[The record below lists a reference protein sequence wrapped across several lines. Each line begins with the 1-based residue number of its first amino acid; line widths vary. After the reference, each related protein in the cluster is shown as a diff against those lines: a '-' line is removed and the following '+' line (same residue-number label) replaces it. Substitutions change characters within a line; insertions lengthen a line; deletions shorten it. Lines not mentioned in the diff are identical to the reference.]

1 MLEFCRAALGRVP
14 AIGDGMKYEYFSKT
28 ILKDKSLSD
37 ATKIV
42 ANYLIHIAGWE
53 NDNILPS
60 MNTLSDLVSVNKAQ
74 VVIAINQ
81 LKEKK
86 YIIVNDNNTFTFQIN
101 GIKFEKQDLS
111 NPDVCH
117 MFGDFVKA
125 PMELLC
131 NDLATP
137 STRIAAIM
145 FFEWNFN
152 INKYGNYEV
161 KRKKVQIDAVA
172 TFYGI
177 NENTFE
183 SRIRNAKKVGLI
195 DYKTIK
201 TGKEET
207 LIINAKVNRLI
218 RIWTTVDSLAAKKS
232 IKLAEE
238 AKEEAIKEEQEE
250 IYEGTGENKAV
261 LAGSTI
267 EQLLDYEAKKLS
279 DNQTYFG
286 CFVADV
292 KGYLS
297 DMIEIKGE
305 EYTINYMKEHW
316 PKVDLNKV
324 LNS

>member
-28 ILKDKSLSD
+28 ILKDKSLAD

-42 ANYLIHIAGWE
+42 ANYLIHLAGWE

-74 VVIAINQ
+74 VVAAIKQ
-81 LKEKK
+81 LKEKE
-86 YIIVNDNNTFTFQIN
+86 YIRVAEDNTFTFYIN

-125 PMELLC
+125 PMDLLC
-131 NDLATP
+131 NDLAKP

-145 FFEWNFN
+145 FFEWNFD

-172 TFYGI
+172 KYYGI
-177 NENTFE
+177 EKDAFE
-183 SRIRNAKKVGLI
+183 KRIQNAKKAGLI

-207 LIINAKVNRLI
+207 LIINAKVHKLVRVWINVE
-218 RIWTTVDSLAAKKS
+218 TLAAKKS
-232 IKLAEE
+232 IKLA
-238 AKEEAIKEEQEE
+238 
-250 IYEGTGENKAV
+250 
-261 LAGSTI
+261 
-267 EQLLDYEAKKLS
+267 DEAKKETIAEEEK
-279 DNQTYFG
+279 QEEPTITYEVGRYGVVIQNIDYHDGQGIITSTIF
-286 CFVADV
+286 DKNEPSYLKWLEEQNSQV
-292 KGYLS
+292 K
-297 DMIEIKGE
+297 
-305 EYTINYMKEHW
+305 
-316 PKVDLNKV
+316 
-324 LNS
+324 

>member
-1 MLEFCRAALGRVP
+1 
-14 AIGDGMKYEYFSKT
+14 MKYEYFSKT
-28 ILKDKSLSD
+28 ILKDKSLAD

-42 ANYLIHIAGWE
+42 ANYLIHLAGWE

-74 VVIAINQ
+74 VVAAIKQ
-81 LKEKK
+81 LKEKE
-86 YIIVNDNNTFTFQIN
+86 YIRVAEDNTFTFYIN

-125 PMELLC
+125 PMDLLC
-131 NDLATP
+131 NDLAKP

-145 FFEWNFN
+145 FFEWNFD

-172 TFYGI
+172 KYYGI
-177 NENTFE
+177 EKDAFE
-183 SRIRNAKKVGLI
+183 KRIQNAKKAGLI

-207 LIINAKVNRLI
+207 LIINAKVHKLVRVWINVE
-218 RIWTTVDSLAAKKS
+218 TLAAKKS

-238 AKEEAIKEEQEE
+238 AKKETIAEEEKQEEPTITYEVGRYGVVIQNIDYHDGQGIITSTIFDKNEPSYLKWLEEQ
-250 IYEGTGENKAV
+250 N
-261 LAGSTI
+261 S
-267 EQLLDYEAKKLS
+267 Q
-279 DNQTYFG
+279 
-286 CFVADV
+286 V
-292 KGYLS
+292 K
-297 DMIEIKGE
+297 
-305 EYTINYMKEHW
+305 
-316 PKVDLNKV
+316 
-324 LNS
+324 